1 MLTMGLTAKHGGIS
15 KATLTRAF
23 RGGRI
28 SANKN
33 AKGGC
38 DSAMMRTAPL
48 ASTKVES
55 PQRAVLMARLDAEI
69 DWLKA
74 QTEHVKL
81 MRKQLD
87 KMKVHSEKW
96 QDQAQSAQRLS
107 TDIRPQRRSW
117 FGIVKA
123 IWPPKW
129 LVPSQTMR
137 ADERFWGWRR
147 RIGQMAG
154 R

>member
-1 MLTMGLTAKHGGIS
+1 MLTMGQAAKQAGVS

-23 RGGRI
+23 RSRRI

-33 AKGGC
+33 AKGGW
-38 DSAMMRTAPL
+38 DSAMKRNAPP

-55 PQRAVLMARLDAEI
+55 PRRAVLMARLDAEI

-74 QTEHVKL
+74 QMEQVKM

-87 KMKVHSEKW
+87 NMKVQSEKW

-107 TDIRPQRRSW
+107 TDIRTQRRSW
-117 FGIVKA
+117 FGFVKA
-123 IWPPKW
+123 IWPPKR
-129 LVPSQTMR
+129 LVPS
-137 ADERFWGWRR
+137 
-147 RIGQMAG
+147 
-154 R
+154 

>member
-1 MLTMGLTAKHGGIS
+1 MSKPELRGGQS

-23 RGGRI
+23 RSRRI
-28 SANKN
+28 SANRN

-38 DSAMMRTAPL
+38 DSAMKRTAPP

-55 PQRAVLMARLDAEI
+55 PQRAVLMVRLDAEI

-74 QTEHVKL
+74 QMEQVKM

-87 KMKVHSEKW
+87 NMKVQSEKW

-107 TDIRPQRRSW
+107 TDIRTQRRSW
-117 FGIVKA
+117 FAFVKA
-123 IWPPKW
+123 IWPPKR
-129 LVPSQTMR
+129 LVPS
-137 ADERFWGWRR
+137 
-147 RIGQMAG
+147 
-154 R
+154 